1 MSVFDCF
8 PPKENLVKRTVE
20 IDLTLYEKLEYLS
33 QNVYDASINKLINV
47 CIETLIESKNLNL
60 YSKPKNEVAV
70 TRSLYIRKSIYKG
83 LSKLREDYSLSYNR
97 LINIAIRNVLIEDKI
112 IKVKNK

>member
-1 MSVFDCF
+1 MIS
-8 PPKENLVKRTVE
+8 
-20 IDLTLYEKLEYLS
+20 
-33 QNVYDASINKLINV
+33 
-47 CIETLIESKNLNL
+47 LIESKNLNL

>member
-8 PPKENLVKRTVE
+8 PPKETLVKRTSE
-20 IDLTLYEKLEYLS
+20 IDLSLYEKLENLS
-33 QNVYDASINKLINV
+33 QNVYDASINKLVNV
-47 CIETLIESKNLNL
+47 CIENLIESKDINL

-70 TRSLYIRKSIYKG
+70 TRSLYIRKSLYKG
-83 LSKLREDYSLSYNR
+83 LSKLRDDYNLSYNR

-112 IKVKNK
+112 IKIKK

>member
-8 PPKENLVKRTVE
+8 PPKEDLVKRTSE
-20 IDLTLYEKLEYLS
+20 IDLSLYEKLEYLS

-47 CIETLIESKNLNL
+47 CIENLIESKDINL

-70 TRSLYIRKSIYKG
+70 TRSLYIRKSLYKG
-83 LSKLREDYSLSYNR
+83 LSKLRDDYNLSYNR

-112 IKVKNK
+112 IKIKK